1 MNTAASTPPP
11 SGPVDTPRGLRKW
24 LGTGSWAKLQGI
36 VVAGSAGEGLML
48 AAMPLLAVT
57 ITTDPRAVSLVNVV
71 GQSPWLLLA
80 LFAGLLVDRVRR
92 TSVLMC
98 AYAIQV
104 GAAAVLA
111 VAATADALTLPL
123 LMCVAFAVTSAQ
135 VLSDGASGALLPTI
149 MARDDLPAANARIQV
164 IDRGLVQ
171 FIVPPSAGAIL
182 AIGLGAPAWA
192 ACVMALLALLLSA
205 RLRASAEPA
214 PIGRGATADGGQE
227 PNTRGNP
234 LRDIVEG
241 LRYLVAAPLLRS
253 VTITV
258 ALGSFASSAATT
270 MLVLYATE
278 ELGIGQVGYG
288 ALLACFAVGWVVT
301 SLFVRRLVDRFG
313 YAWAMRGAQTGAAVT
328 PVLIAVAP
336 PWPLFVGAVLVAQS
350 SSVLVW
356 NVCSQ
361 STRQR
366 FTPNRLLG
374 RVLTSHKALAW
385 GLTPLGAL
393 TGGFVAAHWNLRG
406 VWWIAAIIHAVG
418 AVIVWRTMT
427 PAAFRQA
434 EHDHEDLEAEGHADR
449 A

>member
-1 MNTAASTPPP
+1 MNPAASTPPAP
-11 SGPVDTPRGLRKW
+11 DSADTSRGFRRW
-24 LGTGSWAKLQGI
+24 VGTGPWATLQGI

-48 AAMPLLAVT
+48 ATMPLLAVT
-57 ITTDPRAVSLVNVV
+57 LTTDPRAVSLVNVV

-92 TSVLMC
+92 TSVLMS
-98 AYAIQV
+98 AYVIQA

-111 VAATADALTLPL
+111 VAATADGLTLPL
-123 LMCVAFAVTSAQ
+123 LMCVAFAVTSTQ

-171 FIVPPSAGAIL
+171 FVVPPSAGAVL

-192 ACVMALLALLLSA
+192 ACVMALLALLLST

-214 PIGRGATADGGQE
+214 PLGVTAAPGGEQ
-227 PNTRGNP
+227 PTRGNP

-258 ALGSFASSAATT
+258 ALGSFASSAVTT

-278 ELGIGQVGYG
+278 ELGLGEVGYG

-301 SLFVRRLVDRFG
+301 SLFVHRLVARFG
-313 YAWAMRGAQTGAAVT
+313 YAWAMRGAQTAAAVT

-336 PWPLFVGAVLVAQS
+336 PWPALVGAILVAQS
-350 SSVLVW
+350 SAVLVW

-393 TGGFVAAHWNLRG
+393 MGGFVAAHWNLRG

-427 PAAFRQA
+427 PTAFRQA
-434 EHDHEDLEAEGHADR
+434 ERDHEGADPAAGAR
-449 A
+449 

>member
-1 MNTAASTPPP
+1 M
-11 SGPVDTPRGLRKW
+11 
-24 LGTGSWAKLQGI
+24 GTGPWAKLQGI

-48 AAMPLLAVT
+48 ATMPLLAVT
-57 ITTDPRAVSLVNVV
+57 VTTDPQAVSLVSVV
-71 GQSPWLLLA
+71 GQSPWLLLS
-80 LFAGLLVDRVRR
+80 LLAGLLVDRVRR
-92 TSVLMC
+92 TSVLMY
-98 AYAIQV
+98 AYAVQV
-104 GAAAVLA
+104 AAAAALA
-111 VAATADALTLPL
+111 IVATSDALTLPL
-123 LMCVAFAVTSAQ
+123 LMCVAFAITSAQ

-149 MARDDLPAANARIQV
+149 MARDDLPAANARLQV

-171 FIVPPSAGAIL
+171 FVVPPSAGAVL

-192 ACVMALLALLLSA
+192 ACAMALLALLLSA
-205 RLRASAEPA
+205 RLRTAVEPKAAVESSAAAERGPAAAREP
-214 PIGRGATADGGQE
+214 GA
-227 PNTRGNP
+227 RGNP

-258 ALGSFASSAATT
+258 ALGSFASSGVTT

-278 ELGIGQVGYG
+278 ELGVGRFGYG
-288 ALLACFAVGWVVT
+288 ALLGCFAVGWVVT
-301 SLFVRRLVDRFG
+301 SLFVDRLVARFG
-313 YAWAMRGAQTGAAVT
+313 YAWAMRCAQTTAAVT

-336 PWPLFVGAVLVAQS
+336 PWPMFVGAVLVAQS
-350 SSVLVW
+350 SAVLVW

-393 TGGFVAAHWNLRG
+393 MGGFVAAQWNLRG

-418 AVIVWRTMT
+418 AVTVWRTMT
-427 PAAFRQA
+427 PAAFRQT
-434 EHDHEDLEAEGHADR
+434 EHDHESGRAQGDDSEGGHREDGTEAR